1 MSVLQDR
8 VLVLNRSWQPIQV
21 TTVRSAVVR
30 VYQGSARIVDP
41 ETYAT
46 HAFESWRD
54 AARFAHEAVR
64 FLRGAGWAMAVPEV
78 IVLRHYDGF
87 RRERVRFT
95 RRNLY
100 ARDENTCQ
108 YCGRWFATK
117 DLSLDHVVPRSRGG
131 RSAWENLVVA
141 CHRCNRRKDN
151 RTPGE
156 AGMRLIRRPVRPRS
170 ILVPL
175 QGASGEVPASW
186 EAFLSE
192 LYWNQELKK

>member
-1 MSVLQDR
+1 MSVLQEK

-21 TTVRSAVVR
+21 TTVRSAVIR
-30 VYQGSARIVDP
+30 VYQGSARFVDP

-46 HAFESWRD
+46 YAFETWRD

-64 FLRGAGWAMAVPEV
+64 ILHGAGWAMAAPEV
-78 IVLRHYDGF
+78 IVLLRYDGI
-87 RRERVRFT
+87 RRERVRIT
-95 RRNLY
+95 RRNIY

-108 YCGRWFATK
+108 YCGRRFATV

-131 RSAWENLVVA
+131 GAAWENLVVA

-156 AGMRLIRRPVRPRS
+156 AGMRLIRRPVRPGS
-170 ILVPL
+170 ILAPL
-175 QGASGEVPASW
+175 RAAPGKIPASW
-186 EAFLSE
+186 EAFLSD